1 MAPLGDYR
9 VFNSK
14 SGQNINQRVVPMQID
29 LRIASSKPVSEIVDF
44 ARRCEEAGFSGLGFV
59 DSHTF
64 LRDVYVVMAQVLQH
78 TERIRVRPAVT
89 CPGPRHTSVI
99 ASVAKTVQE
108 LGPDRFELWLGR
120 GGSANF
126 LVGLS
131 GLRLAEIRKAIVEI
145 KAFMAGDWDVYQPA
159 ESVQK
164 YGSETGTSK
173 RAEHVR
179 LYHGGGEPLPVYLT
193 ASGPLNARLAGEL
206 CDGVLIHPVMA
217 NEEQIGALRQW
228 VAEGAALAGRQASD
242 VHEVLQMEGLIRDT
256 LKDAVRAWSP
266 RLVTPLA
273 KPSGQE
279 WLNQLGID
287 YDLSSLKEKLQ
298 EAAAKGLTFYPDN
311 NHMEDWQAA
320 EKVAEVIPYELQE
333 ALVEKTAI
341 AGDPDLVTR
350 RMKDLEALGIHH
362 IYLYPAESFTLP
374 EHELRA
380 FKEVIGPAFNLS

>member
-1 MAPLGDYR
+1 MAPLRDYR

-59 DSHTF
+59 DSHPF

-145 KAFMAGDWDVYQPA
+145 KAFMAGDWDVYQPT

-173 RAEHVR
+173 RA
-179 LYHGGGEPLPVYLT
+179 
-193 ASGPLNARLAGEL
+193 
-206 CDGVLIHPVMA
+206 
-217 NEEQIGALRQW
+217 
-228 VAEGAALAGRQASD
+228 
-242 VHEVLQMEGLIRDT
+242 
-256 LKDAVRAWSP
+256 
-266 RLVTPLA
+266 
-273 KPSGQE
+273 
-279 WLNQLGID
+279 
-287 YDLSSLKEKLQ
+287 
-298 EAAAKGLTFYPDN
+298 
-311 NHMEDWQAA
+311 
-320 EKVAEVIPYELQE
+320 
-333 ALVEKTAI
+333 
-341 AGDPDLVTR
+341 
-350 RMKDLEALGIHH
+350 
-362 IYLYPAESFTLP
+362 
-374 EHELRA
+374 
-380 FKEVIGPAFNLS
+380 

>member
-1 MAPLGDYR
+1 
-9 VFNSK
+9 
-14 SGQNINQRVVPMQID
+14 MQID
-29 LRIASSKPVSEIVDF
+29 LRIASSKPVAEIVDF
-44 ARRCEEAGFSGLGFV
+44 ARRCEDAGFSGLGFV

-64 LRDVYVVMAQVLQH
+64 LRDVYVVMAQVLQN

-108 LGPDRFELWLGR
+108 LGPNRFELWLGR

-126 LVGLS
+126 LIGLS
-131 GLRLAEIRKAIVEI
+131 RLRLAETRKAIVEI
-145 KAFMAGDWDVYQPA
+145 KAFMAGEWDVYQPA

-173 RAEHVR
+173 RAERVR
-179 LYHGGGEPLPVYLT
+179 LFHGGGEPLPVYLT

-206 CDGVLIHPVMA
+206 CDGALIHPTMV
-217 NEEQIGALRQW
+217 NEEQIGELRQW
-228 VAEGAALAGRQASD
+228 VGEGAALAGRKASD
-242 VHEVLQMEGLIRDT
+242 VHEILQLEGLVRDT

-273 KPSGQE
+273 KPSGQD
-279 WLNQLGID
+279 WLEQLGID
-287 YDLSSLKEKLQ
+287 YDLSPIKAKLQ
-298 EAAAKGLTFYPDN
+298 GAAAKFLTFYPDN
-311 NHMEDWQAA
+311 NHMEDWQEA
-320 EKVAEVIPYELQE
+320 EKVAEVVPYELQE
-333 ALVEKTAI
+333 ALVEKTAVV
-341 AGDPDLVTR
+341 GDPDLVTQ
-350 RMKDLEALGIHH
+350 RMKELEALGVHH

>member
-1 MAPLGDYR
+1 M
-9 VFNSK
+9 
-14 SGQNINQRVVPMQID
+14 
-29 LRIASSKPVSEIVDF
+29 
-44 ARRCEEAGFSGLGFV
+44 GFV

-64 LRDVYVVMAQVLQH
+64 LRDVYVVMAQVLQN

-126 LVGLS
+126 LVGLP
-131 GLRLAEIRKAIVEI
+131 GLRLPEIRKAITEI

-179 LYHGGGEPLPVYLT
+179 LYHGGGELVPVYLT
-193 ASGPLNARLAGEL
+193 ASGPMNARVAGEL
-206 CDGVLIHPVMA
+206 CDGVLIHPTMP
-217 NEEQIGALRQW
+217 NEEQIRLLRQW

-242 VHEVLQMEGLIRDT
+242 VHEVLQMEGLVRDT
-256 LKDAVRAWSP
+256 LKEAVRAWSP

-273 KPSGQE
+273 KASGQE
-279 WLNQLGID
+279 WLNRLGID
-287 YDLSSLKEKLQ
+287 YDLTSFKDKLQ
-298 EAAAKGLTFYPDN
+298 NAADELLTFYPDN
-311 NHMEDWQAA
+311 NHMEHWQAA
-320 EKVAEVIPYELQE
+320 EKVAEVVPYELQE
-333 ALVEKTAI
+333 ALVEKIAI

-350 RMKDLEALGIHH
+350 RMKELERLGINH
-362 IYLYPAESFTLP
+362 IYIYPAESFTLP
-374 EHELRA
+374 EQELRA